1 MHFLDFCRAHGIL
14 VDREPPIGVWKRY
27 PTEDHPHK
35 KNGAVKFMGDVAFV
49 QNHATDV
56 EISVW
61 KAEGDTKIDHERIR
75 RIAKAADDEIKQ
87 KRQEAAK
94 KAGWIMNQ
102 TQIGFHPYL
111 AKKGFKDMQAD
122 VWKRDDGLILVL
134 PMRIGPRIAG
144 CQLINEEGQKR
155 FLFGQATS
163 GAELVM
169 DNKGI
174 HILCEG
180 FATALSVKYIFKE
193 ILKRRYVIHVCF
205 SAHNMKNIA
214 ARLPG
219 GLIIADHDISRTGQR
234 VAEEIGWPYY
244 MPPVVGDFNDYHM
257 SGVGVLQIRK
267 ELLALLRELE
277 ESGKLVTPK

>member
-14 VDREPPIGVWKRY
+14 LDREPPIGVWKRY

-122 VWKRDDGLILVL
+122 VWKRDDDLLLVL
-134 PMRIGPRIAG
+134 PMRIGPRIVG

-180 FATALSVKYIFKE
+180 FATALSVKAVMQK
-193 ILKRRYVIHVCF
+193 LHKRYVIHVCF

-214 ARLPG
+214 SKLPG
-219 GLIIADHDISRTGQR
+219 GVIFADNDASKTGQR

-244 MPPVVGDFNDYHM
+244 LPPMIGDFNDYHM
-257 SGVGVLQIRK
+257 SGK
-267 ELLALLRELE
+267 KNMALLAIEMFKFFDKLRED
-277 ESGKLVTPK
+277 GKLVIPK